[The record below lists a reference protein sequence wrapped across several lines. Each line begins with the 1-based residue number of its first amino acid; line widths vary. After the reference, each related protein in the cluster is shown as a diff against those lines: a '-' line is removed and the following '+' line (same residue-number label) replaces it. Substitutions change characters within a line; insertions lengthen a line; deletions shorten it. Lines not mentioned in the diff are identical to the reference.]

1 MSRCALVQPLFEW
14 ALDIVGDSHSE
25 IDALLDL
32 LEHLSYRK
40 DGSHPQSRHLV
51 FLGDLTDR

>member
-1 MSRCALVQPLFEW
+1 MSRCTLVQPLFEG
-14 ALDIVGDSHSE
+14 ALDIVGDLHGE
-25 IDALLDL
+25 FDALLDL

-51 FLGDLTDR
+51 FLGALTDR